1 MTINGNQFDKKKK
14 NKKKKTSNRIDNWH
28 RVTYISII
36 NGGNTPDDV
45 YNVVVVAV
53 VFIFIKNRDL

>member
-1 MTINGNQFDKKKK
+1 MTINGNQFDKRKK
-14 NKKKKTSNRIDNWH
+14 NIDNWH

-45 YNVVVVAV
+45 YNVVVVVVAV
-53 VFIFIKNRDL
+53 IFIKNRDL